1 MITVHYLE
9 HSRAHR
15 VLWLLEELG
24 LAYELKRYERR
35 PDMLAP
41 RSLKE
46 VHPLGKSPV
55 IEDNGVIAAES
66 GAITEYLVRKYDG
79 EGVLKPSDEENF
91 RRYTY
96 WLHYAEGSAMPVLL
110 LKLIFSVLPERTP
123 FLVKP
128 VAKAICK
135 GATDKLIDPQVKDH
149 VAFWETELQRHGYFA
164 GSAFSAADIM
174 MSFPVEAGIDR
185 IEYDGQTE
193 AISQWMEA
201 IRSRPAYQRALERGG
216 AYRFSGSNA

>member
-55 IEDNGVIAAES
+55 IEDDGVIVAES

-149 VAFWETELQRHGYFA
+149 VAFWETELQRDGYFA

-185 IEYDGQTE
+185 IEYDGETG

-216 AYRFSGSNA
+216 AYRFSQSSA